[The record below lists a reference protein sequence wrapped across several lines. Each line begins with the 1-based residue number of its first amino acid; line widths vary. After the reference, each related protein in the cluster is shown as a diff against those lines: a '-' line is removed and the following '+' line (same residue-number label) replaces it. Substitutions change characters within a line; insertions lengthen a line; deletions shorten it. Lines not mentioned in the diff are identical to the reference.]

1 MKLAR
6 FPETVI
12 RILQM
17 LQSLKDNVSVLRG
30 DITDMKSDVE
40 RKRDIDKRYGQL
52 DEEKHST
59 DKPLQSMNEKVTGEG
74 ASQQDQY

>member
-17 LQSLKDNVSVLRG
+17 LQSLKDKVSVLRG

-40 RKRDIDKRYGQL
+40 RKRDIDKRCGQL

-59 DKPLQSMNEKVTGEG
+59 HKPLQSMNEKVTGEG
-74 ASQQDQY
+74 